1 MHSDWQE
8 INNTLQKTR
17 TFADFKQALL
27 FVNKVGEVAEKL
39 GHHPD
44 ICIKDYKNVFISTTT
59 HDKGNVITEKDRQ
72 LANAIDGLG

>member
-1 MHSDWQE
+1 MHADWQE
-8 INNTLQKTR
+8 VDNTLQTTR
-17 TFADFKQALL
+17 TFGDFKQALQ

-44 ICIKDYKNVFISTTT
+44 ICIRDYKKVFISTTT

-72 LANAIDGLG
+72 LTATIDSLV